1 MTIIHESFNTFND
14 GYFQVQLYSNT
25 ILAILPKI
33 MAMNTHTF
41 KINPKKVVETVSFVP
56 SQVTSFLKVSF
67 KFLRLFKKYK
77 HFP

>member
-14 GYFQVQLYSNT
+14 GYFQVQLCSNT

-41 KINPKKVVETVSFVP
+41 KKLCRI
-56 SQVTSFLKVSF
+56 
-67 KFLRLFKKYK
+67 
-77 HFP
+77 